1 MSAMDGRQIGRV
13 LYAPIAAAAVLSQH
27 AAVALAYAAA
37 GRHVPTDVEFW
48 LVPLRTFARLG
59 HSPPAVLAAALL
71 LAILSS
77 GAVATASLW
86 RARDAARG
94 HVAALM
100 TLIPVVQ
107 IPAIVALA
115 ALPSAKS
122 APRPQPALAEA
133 GSVADIAL
141 GVVVGMG
148 LCVFAV
154 VVSALLFREY
164 GYGLFV
170 LAPLL
175 MGLVTGYLANRR
187 TVIPPGDTT
196 KLVLA
201 SASLGG
207 AMLIAFALEGLICLL
222 MAAPLALLCAWIG
235 GHTGREMAI
244 HRRGNPTVMSL
255 AALPLVFLLEAMVPA
270 QLQLDSADSIVVD
283 APPAQ
288 VWKAVIANEDIGPAP
303 ALPFRLGLAYPI
315 ASELRGE
322 GVGAERI
329 GHFSTGVA
337 RERVTVWE
345 PGRRLAFRV
354 LSSPPVMHEL
364 SPWPTVHAPHVVG
377 YFQTAWTSFD
387 LAPLP
392 QGRTRLTVRAAHT
405 LRLDPAPYWEPLA
418 RLAIEANNRRVLVHY
433 KARAEAASQA
443 DVYDFS
449 HGAIALFGPRREP
462 LESGAG

>member
-1 MSAMDGRQIGRV
+1 MSEIDGRRMGRV
-13 LYAPIAAAAVLSQH
+13 PYAPIAAAAVLSQH
-27 AAVALAYAAA
+27 VAVALAYAAA
-37 GRHVPTDVEFW
+37 GRQVPTDAEFW

-59 HSPPAVLAAALL
+59 HSHPAVLAAALL

-77 GAVATASLW
+77 GAVATVSLW

-100 TLIPVVQ
+100 ALIPLVQ
-107 IPAIVALA
+107 IPAIVVLA
-115 ALPSAKS
+115 VLPSVKS
-122 APRPQPALAEA
+122 AARPQPATAQT
-133 GSVADIAL
+133 GSAADIAL

-170 LAPLL
+170 MAPLL

-187 TVIPPGDTT
+187 VVIAPDATT
-196 KLVLA
+196 KLVLV

-235 GHTGREMAI
+235 GRTGREMAI
-244 HRRGNPTVMSL
+244 HRRGSPTAMSV

-270 QLQLDSADSIVVD
+270 QLQLASAESIVIN
-283 APPAQ
+283 ATPSQ

-329 GHFSTGVA
+329 GRFSTGVA

-354 LSSPPVMHEL
+354 LSTPPVMHEL
-364 SPWPTVHAPHVVG
+364 SPWPTVHAPHTVG
-377 YFQTAWTSFD
+377 YFQTTWTTFD

-392 QGRTRLTVRAAHT
+392 QGRTRLTIRAAHT

-418 RLAIEANNRRVLVHY
+418 RLAIQANNRRVLAHY
-433 KARAEAASQA
+433 KARAEAAPRAVATGPHRQA
-443 DVYDFS
+443 GVR
-449 HGAIALFGPRREP
+449 L
-462 LESGAG
+462 

>member
-1 MSAMDGRQIGRV
+1 MSASDGRRIGQV
-13 LYAPIAAAAVLSQH
+13 LYAPTAVVAVLSQH

-37 GRHVPTDVEFW
+37 GRQVPTDAEFW

-59 HSPPAVLAAALL
+59 QSHPAVLAAALL

-77 GAVATASLW
+77 GAVATVSLW

-100 TLIPVVQ
+100 ALIPFLQ

-115 ALPSAKS
+115 AMPSS
-122 APRPQPALAEA
+122 RSEPRPQPASAQS
-133 GSVADIAL
+133 GGMADIAL
-141 GVVVGMG
+141 GVVAGMG
-148 LCVFAV
+148 LCVFSV

-170 LAPLL
+170 MAPLL

-187 TVIPPGDTT
+187 AVIPPGDTT
-196 KLVLA
+196 KLVLV

-207 AMLIAFALEGLICLL
+207 AMLIAFALEGLICLVL
-222 MAAPLALLCAWIG
+222 AAPLALLCAWIG
-235 GHTGREMAI
+235 GRTGREMAI
-244 HRRGNPTVMSL
+244 HRRGSPTAMSF

-270 QLQLDSADSIVVD
+270 QLQLASAESVVID
-283 APPAQ
+283 ATPPQ
-288 VWKAVIANEDIGPAP
+288 VWKAVIANEAIGPSP
-303 ALPFRLGLAYPI
+303 ALPFRMGLAYPV

-329 GHFSTGVA
+329 GRFSTGVA
-337 RERVTVWE
+337 REQVTVWE
-345 PGRRLAFRV
+345 PGRRLGFRV
-354 LSSPPVMHEL
+354 LSTPPVMHEL
-364 SPWPTVHAPHVVG
+364 SPWPTVHAPHAVG

-387 LAPLP
+387 LVPLP

-405 LRLDPAPYWEPLA
+405 LRLDPAPYWEPMA
-418 RLAIEANNRRVLVHY
+418 RLAIQANNRRVLAHY
-433 KARAEAASQA
+433 KARAEAASRTVAA
-443 DVYDFS
+443 DAGISSFKSD
-449 HGAIALFGPRREP
+449 RRR
-462 LESGAG
+462 GGG